1 MELNRYFEIRI
12 YGVSNELA
20 TAKGELLNTQDNQ
33 SILVLRTN
41 DTYINNPQYFGIAEG
56 SMNLEEILCDD
67 EFTLG
72 TLCSDKFEVELFN
85 ICEDLSGLDIQVDVT
100 ENGVTRRLFTGVIDS
115 STTDNNNYSRQIV
128 AYDKGYYLRDKEC
141 VEIWDSYWQ
150 SNEVK
155 ILKGLRN
162 YLITQVGLDYVTP
175 STLPNDSFAITQSD
189 FTSITFG
196 DLLQSIL
203 ELQGVIPH
211 INREGKLEF
220 ITLHATSSFS
230 CDSSAY
236 EGGSVDFEDYT
247 TQAIT
252 GIKLYST
259 SDNLTQ
265 EYKVGTDNSNAYTIS
280 GNVFLLDSDTESI
293 NTVLKNIYDAISNVT
308 YMPVTMPMI
317 VSDLTYSLGTKY
329 QSSRGYHYIFSQT
342 YSGTLLIEQELK
354 CEASGETREQT
365 ASSTN
370 NSMVQGKK
378 FSKIEQTIDGISTEV
393 TRVEQVATS
402 AQTTANSASTKAD
415 LAQDTANDA
424 NDTANASLT
433 LSSSVK
439 QTADDLTT
447 RVSAVEEGTSTN
459 ASHITQIQQTA
470 NSLQL
475 LVEQNGDA
483 IESIQT
489 CLLIKVDGVYVLAQ
503 TADSS
508 TDLSNLSYTK
518 LTADGVD
525 IFSKGDRVAYF
536 RSDGTYSRDFIT
548 NGWHMQAANNNNSF
562 NFIRKDYTL

>member
-20 TAKGELLNTQDNQ
+20 TTKGELIHTQDNQ

-56 SMNLEEILCDD
+56 SMNLEEILCDG

-72 TLCSDKFEVELFN
+72 ALCSDKFEVELFN

-100 ENGVTRRLFTGVIDS
+100 ENGITSRLFTGIIDS
-115 STTDNNNYSRQIV
+115 STTDNNNYSRNIV

-141 VEIWDSYWQ
+141 VEIWDSYWE

-155 ILKGLRN
+155 TLKGLRD
-162 YLITQVGLDYVTP
+162 YLVTQVGLEYI
-175 STLPNDSFAITQSD
+175 SKSLPNDSFVITQSD

-196 DLLQSIL
+196 DLLQSIT
-203 ELQGVIPH
+203 ELQSVIPH
-211 INREGKLEF
+211 INRSGVLDF
-220 ITLHATSSFS
+220 ITLPTSSSFS
-230 CDSSAY
+230 CDSNAY

-247 TQAIT
+247 TKPIT

-265 EYKVGTDNSNAYTIS
+265 EYKVGSDNENAYTIS
-280 GNVFLLDSDTESI
+280 GNIFLLDSDSDSV
-293 NTVLKNIYDAISNVT
+293 NTVLKNIYDNISDVVYT
-308 YMPVTMPMI
+308 PVTMPMI
-317 VSDLTYSLGTKY
+317 VSDLTYSLGIKY

-370 NSMVQGKK
+370 NSMIQGKK
-378 FSKIEQTIDGISTEV
+378 FSKIEQTIDGISTTV
-393 TRVEQVATS
+393 SRVEQVATD
-402 AQTTANSASTKAD
+402 AKTTANEAKTDAENAQGTAD
-415 LAQDTANDA
+415 EANTNAQT
-424 NDTANASLT
+424 SLT
-433 LSSSVK
+433 LASEVS
-439 QTADDLTT
+439 QTADALTT
-447 RVSAVEEGTSTN
+447 RVSAVEEGTTTN

-475 LVEQNGDA
+475 SVEQNGSN

-562 NFIRKDYTL
+562 NFIRKDYNL

>member
-20 TAKGELLNTQDNQ
+20 TTKGELIHTQDNQ

-56 SMNLEEILCDD
+56 SMNLEEILCDG

-72 TLCSDKFEVELFN
+72 ALCSDKFEVELFN

-100 ENGVTRRLFTGVIDS
+100 ENGITSRLFTGIIDS
-115 STTDNNNYSRQIV
+115 STTDNNNYSRNIV

-141 VEIWDSYWQ
+141 VEIWDSYWE

-155 ILKGLRN
+155 TLKGLRD
-162 YLITQVGLDYVTP
+162 YLVTQVGLEYI
-175 STLPNDSFAITQSD
+175 SKSLPNDSFVITQSD

-196 DLLQSIL
+196 DLLQSIT
-203 ELQGVIPH
+203 ELQSVIPH
-211 INREGKLEF
+211 INRSGVLDF
-220 ITLHATSSFS
+220 ITLPTSSSFS

-247 TQAIT
+247 TKPIT

-265 EYKVGTDNSNAYTIS
+265 EYKVGSDNENAYTIS
-280 GNVFLLDSDTESI
+280 GNIFLLDSDSDSV
-293 NTVLKNIYDAISNVT
+293 NTVLKNIYDTISDVVYT
-308 YMPVTMPMI
+308 PVTMPMI
-317 VSDLTYSLGTKY
+317 VSDLTYSLGIKY

-365 ASSTN
+365 ASSIN
-370 NSMVQGKK
+370 NSMIQGKK
-378 FSKIEQTIDGISTEV
+378 FSKIEQTIDGISTTV
-393 TRVEQVATS
+393 SRVEQVATD
-402 AQTTANSASTKAD
+402 AKTTANEAKTDAENAQGTAD
-415 LAQDTANDA
+415 EANTNAQT
-424 NDTANASLT
+424 SLT
-433 LSSSVK
+433 LASEVS
-439 QTADDLTT
+439 QTADALTT
-447 RVSAVEEGTSTN
+447 RVSAVEEGTTTN

-475 LVEQNGDA
+475 SVEQNGSN

-562 NFIRKDYTL
+562 NFIRKDYNL